1 MNEHHF
7 KKKSYS
13 HLIYLYT
20 YFALLLLNK
29 ENKFDKIISKILC
42 VKVCSMYDERTLQ
55 NFHVL
60 TMGNLGCGE
69 QRKNILLRIKNA
81 LYY

>member
-55 NFHVL
+55 NCCVSCFNN
-60 TMGNLGCGE
+60 GKLGVRRAAKKYLA
-69 QRKNILLRIKNA
+69 QD
-81 LYY
+81 